1 MWQAMCE
8 LYDRPAQ
15 IYRYDSVTGAKLLDT
30 LHEGAG
36 AGQPPIRYPLPQE
49 FVVVVAGCAISM
61 RGCHTTLHH
70 CHRLSYY
77 GGGHYDSIVGAETAD
92 NWITYVLVCSS

>member
-36 AGQPPIRYPLPQE
+36 AGQPPIRYQTATRVCCCCCMLWDL
-49 FVVVVAGCAISM
+49 IL
-61 RGCHTTLHH
+61 GCHTTLHH

-92 NWITYVLVCSS
+92 NWITYV

>member
-36 AGQPPIRYPLPQE
+36 AGQPPIRYTLPQK
-49 FVVVVAGCAISM
+49 FVAFVTGCGISYVGVSPHSTVV
-61 RGCHTTLHH
+61 T
-70 CHRLSYY
+70 
-77 GGGHYDSIVGAETAD
+77 D
-92 NWITYVLVCSS
+92 